1 MIDVHTH
8 ILPRMDDGSKS
19 AEESIRMLKMQAEQ
33 GVRCVVASPHFY
45 AEQESPQEFLHRRQK
60 AYETLTAEIERQNLK
75 GQLPQIRLGAE
86 VRYFEGI
93 SHSDSIH
100 KLKAEGTELLLLEMP
115 FVSWSKRIIQEVQI
129 IRQQPQMTV
138 LLAHVERYRGIQG
151 FFLERKL
158 EEMGALVQCNAEF
171 FLDKKSRKKALHLFE
186 QGKIHLLGSDC
197 HNCTVRPPNLGEAM
211 QLLTEKLGNAAVCY
225 LQEQQKRYM
234 KGFDEI

>member
-1 MIDVHTH
+1 M
-8 ILPRMDDGSKS
+8 
-19 AEESIRMLKMQAEQ
+19 
-33 GVRCVVASPHFY
+33 
-45 AEQESPQEFLHRRQK
+45 
-60 AYETLTAEIERQNLK
+60 TAEIERQNLK

-171 FLDKKSRKKALHLFE
+171 FLDKKSRKKALHP
-186 QGKIHLLGSDC
+186 I
-197 HNCTVRPPNLGEAM
+197 
-211 QLLTEKLGNAAVCY
+211 
-225 LQEQQKRYM
+225 
-234 KGFDEI
+234 

>member
-100 KLKAEGTELLLLEMP
+100 KLKAEGTDLLLLEMP
-115 FVSWSKRIIQEVQI
+115 FVPWSQRMIQEVKAA
-129 IRQQPQMTV
+129 QQFNLTI
-138 LLAHVERYRGIQG
+138 LLAHVERYRKTQG
-151 FFLERKL
+151 FFFHKKL
-158 EEMGALVQCNAEF
+158 EEMGALIQSNAEF
-171 FLDKKSRKKALHLFE
+171 FLNKQTRKKAMHLFE
-186 QGKIHLLGSDC
+186 QGKINLLGSDC
-197 HNCTVRPPNLGEAM
+197 HNGTVRPPNLGEAV
-211 QLLTEKLGNAAVCY
+211 QLLTEQFGDLSVRY
-225 LQEQQKRYM
+225 LQDQQRRYM
-234 KGFDEI
+234 KGID

>member
-93 SHSDSIH
+93 SHSDVIQN
-100 KLKAEGTELLLLEMP
+100 LKIEGTELLLLEMP

-151 FFLERKL
+151 FFFERKL
-158 EEMGALVQCNAEF
+158 EEIGALIQSNAEF
-171 FLDKKSRKKALHLFE
+171 FLNKKSRKKALHLFE
-186 QGKIHLLGSDC
+186 QGKINLLGSDC

-211 QLLTEKLGNAAVCY
+211 QLLTEKFGNSAVCY
-225 LQEQQKRYM
+225 LREQQKKYM
-234 KGFDEI
+234 KGFD